1 MNRKQV
7 GRGFFM
13 CTINTTA
20 NVNGARDKASFFA
33 EMEKEYPVADGW
45 EMIQG
50 QYTGQ
55 SSEGWT
61 FAVFLARYED
71 VAA

>member
-13 CTINTTA
+13 RTINQMD
-20 NVNGARDKASFFA
+20 NQNGARSKQTFFA
-33 EMEKEYPVADGW
+33 EMEKEYPVVDGW

-61 FAVFLARYED
+61 FAVFLGKYED
-71 VAA
+71 VVA